1 MSATLPAR
9 KLTHA
14 TALRLLEAAIAKAG
28 AMNVPVA
35 ISVVDEGARMLAFVR
50 MDGARVLA
58 QESCTAKAM
67 TAANHRMPTERID
80 RDVGMGL
87 AVSTQGK
94 VTPLKGGLPIFLDG
108 HCVGG
113 IGCGSGTGD
122 EDREIALAALEAI
135 GAELPG

>member
-1 MSATLPAR
+1 MSKTLPAR

-14 TALRLLEAAIAKAG
+14 LAFELLHAAIARAEE
-28 AMNVPVA
+28 MQVPVA
-35 ISVVDEGARMLAFVR
+35 ISVVDDGARMLAFVR

-67 TAANHRMPTERID
+67 TAANHRMPTELID
-80 RDVGMGL
+80 YDVGMGL

-94 VTPLKGGLPIFLDG
+94 VTPLKGGLPIFIDG
-108 HCVGG
+108 YCVGG

-122 EDREIALAALEAI
+122 EDREIALAALKAV
-135 GAELPG
+135 GAELPR